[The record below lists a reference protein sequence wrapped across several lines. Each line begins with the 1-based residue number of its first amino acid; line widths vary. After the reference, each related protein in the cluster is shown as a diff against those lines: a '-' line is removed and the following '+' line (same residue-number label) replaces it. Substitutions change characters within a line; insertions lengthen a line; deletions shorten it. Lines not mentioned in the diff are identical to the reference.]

1 MTTHATMSFD
11 SQPRHTLYSNRTYA
25 RTTTTTTTSSSHS
38 SNDNRPFHS
47 YLKTLPTINICE
59 NRLYD
64 ITIAGDLG
72 SATSSSYI
80 NSSEHYDNTY
90 INTYDNPI
98 QYFETYPSKSLGI
111 VNGSLNNLPHSNENF
126 YDHAGEDDNGNCSPN
141 TSRSTSPVLF
151 YLENK
156 NLAICACI
164 ISFLL
169 LLLIGLGI
177 FLLNKL
183 IRPVIINTT
192 VNNHYG
198 IMNMTN
204 TTTIATM
211 ISNRPIISTPMIML
225 LRRSSADILTTT
237 TNTLV
242 REDFA
247 LSCPPNRWG
256 NACENICKPCGLGA
270 CHPTTGKC
278 ICPTDIYGEFCD
290 LWKVNDK
297 PKRGDMMS

>member
-11 SQPRHTLYSNRTYA
+11 SHPRHTLYSNRTYA
-25 RTTTTTTTSSSHS
+25 CTTTTTSPSHPS
-38 SNDNRPFHS
+38 TINQPFQS

-64 ITIAGDLG
+64 VTVAGDVG

-98 QYFETYPSKSLGI
+98 QYFENYPSKTIDI
-111 VNGSLNNLPHSNENF
+111 VNSSLNDLPHSNENF
-126 YDHAGEDDNGNCSPN
+126 YDHAGGDDNVNGSSNS
-141 TSRSTSPVLF
+141 SRSTSPVLF

-198 IMNMTN
+198 ILNMTN
-204 TTTIATM
+204 TTTTSTTTILST
-211 ISNRPIISTPMIML
+211 RPTPFVMP
-225 LRRSSADILTTT
+225 LRRSSTDILTTSS
-237 TNTLV
+237 NTLLI
-242 REDFA
+242 DDYP

-256 NACENICKPCGLGA
+256 KTCEHICKPCGLGM
-270 CHPTTGKC
+270 CQMTTGKC
-278 ICPTDIYGEFCD
+278 ICPAEVYGEFCD
-290 LWKVNDK
+290 LWTINDK
-297 PKRGDMMS
+297 PKRGDMRR